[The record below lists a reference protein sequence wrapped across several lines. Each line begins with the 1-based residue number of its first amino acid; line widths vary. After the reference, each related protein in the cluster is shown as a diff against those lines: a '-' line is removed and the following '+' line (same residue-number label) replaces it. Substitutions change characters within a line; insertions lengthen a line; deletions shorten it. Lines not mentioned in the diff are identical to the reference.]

1 MPERWELLMTGYYHQ
16 DDRDEAVGQGCLFL
30 LVLFLCVIMLSAW
43 LLAGAIASNL
53 QPQQSSSSIMNGSDA
68 GANAVTKEQLR
79 KEGYDV

>member
-1 MPERWELLMTGYYHQ
+1 MNGYYHQ
-16 DDRDEAVGQGCLFL
+16 DDRDEAMGQGCLFL

-43 LLAGAIASNL
+43 LFAGWAVAVASNQ
-53 QPQQSSSSIMNGSDA
+53 QPQQSSSSVMDGSDA